1 MLYCCIVNM
10 PAIATQ
16 PAPMHRKPGETLMRK
31 LLLLSVLSFV
41 PALGFTEPLRVF
53 ASVVPI
59 QTFVEKIGG
68 QHVDARIMVRPG
80 FNPHTY
86 DPTPQ
91 QIGALAGTAL
101 YVRTGVP
108 FEKAWMERI
117 RSANPGMQVFDARDG
132 IALRV
137 LEAHSHDE
145 PGHDAEHHEESGHD
159 PAHGTE
165 AAHDDHDEHEAHAAE
180 HNHDHEQD
188 PHVWTSPPLVR
199 HMVDRIRDKL
209 AELDP
214 AHAADFGRNHDAFVA
229 ELEALDRELHALL
242 DPLPNRRFMVF
253 HPAWG
258 YFADTYGL
266 TQVPIEREGKEPGA
280 RALAALIDQAKADKI
295 RVVFVQP
302 QFDKRQ
308 ARQVAQAIGGAVISV
323 DPLAADYL
331 DNLRRVGREFA
342 KALQP

>member
-1 MLYCCIVNM
+1 
-10 PAIATQ
+10 
-16 PAPMHRKPGETLMRK
+16 MRK
-31 LLLLSVLSFV
+31 ILLLLLLM
-41 PALGFTEPLRVF
+41 PAVGFAQPLRVF

-68 QHVDARIMVRPG
+68 EHVDARAMVRPG

-91 QIGALAGTAL
+91 QIAALAGTAL

-108 FEKAWMERI
+108 FEQAWMERI
-117 RSANPGMQVFDARDG
+117 RSANPDMQVIDAREG
-132 IALRV
+132 IALREM
-137 LEAHSHDE
+137 EAH
-145 PGHDAEHHEESGHD
+145 
-159 PAHGTE
+159 
-165 AAHDDHDEHEAHAAE
+165 DHDEHEHGDQHHSDEGPDHRPEGEAKHDAQAADKE
-180 HNHDHEQD
+180 HDHEQD
-188 PHVWTSPPLVR
+188 PHVWVSPPLVR
-199 HMVDRIRDKL
+199 HMVGVIRDKL
-209 AELDP
+209 TELAP
-214 AHAADFGRNHDAFVA
+214 EQAAAFARNHDAFVA
-229 ELEALDRELHALL
+229 ELEALDHDLHRLL

-295 RVVFVQP
+295 EVIFVQP

-308 ARQVAQAIGGAVISV
+308 ARQVAEAIGGAVIAV
-323 DPLAADYL
+323 DPLAADYV

-342 KALQP
+342 QALQP